1 MNVEREIRGGEEIRH
16 SYGNLSDAQLIQT
29 FGFYDLPSK
38 YDNTDFDN
46 PHNTVRLSLD
56 EVVRAAHAMAP
67 ALGINVDIVERVQHL
82 QSYGHGNSHF
92 SLPFSSPVTDELL
105 TFVQVRCWEA
115 VMYVLQCM
123 SPTAEPFVCVH
134 ACRPFL
140 CLQKNFQSM
149 KTKHYFLL
157 ESKNPLA
164 PYTNTTIIARGMPA
178 FQNCPSY
185 WTRPISRM
193 TQI

>member
-29 FGFYDLPSK
+29 FGFYDMPQSE
-38 YDNTDFDN
+38 NTDFNN
-46 PHNTVRLSLD
+46 PHNTVHLSLD
-56 EVVRAAHAMAP
+56 EVVQAAHCMALP
-67 ALGINVDIVERVQHL
+67 LGITVDIVERVQHL
-82 QSYGHGNSHF
+82 QSCGHGNSHF
-92 SLPFSSPVTDELL
+92 SLPLSSPVTDELL
-105 TFVQVRCWEA
+105 SFVQVRCR
-115 VMYVLQCM
+115 LQCM
-123 SPTAEPFVCVH
+123 FCNECHGRLNCLH

-157 ESKNPLA
+157 ESNNPRVL
-164 PYTNTTIIARGMPA
+164 NSNMTTIARGMPA

-185 WTRPISRM
+185 WTRLISRM
-193 TQI
+193 TQV